1 MPTPFEPN
9 IGQCYRDQQGRSF
22 EVVAMDE
29 LDVEIQYHDGE
40 VDEFDIDTWYL
51 LNVNPAD
58 VTKDWSC
65 ASVNL
70 VNDNS
75 DVDMNNVN
83 IGDLGDLDSE
93 EFFEEL

>member
-58 VTKDWSC
+58 VSKDWTCS
-65 ASVNL
+65 SGNL
-70 VNDNS
+70 LNDDTDI
-75 DVDMNNVN
+75 DVSNLEMDE
-83 IGDLGDLDSE
+83 LDSE
-93 EFFEEL
+93 ESFEEL

>member
-1 MPTPFEPN
+1 MLTPFEPN

-29 LDVEIQYHDGE
+29 IDVEIQYHDGE
-40 VDEFDIDTWYL
+40 VDEFDLDTWYL

-65 ASVNL
+65 SSSSL
-70 VNDNS
+70 L
-75 DVDMNNVN
+75 NNELETDIN
-83 IGDLGDLDSE
+83 IINIAEFDSE
-93 EFFEEL
+93 DLFEEI

>member
-29 LDVEIQYHDGE
+29 LDVEIQYRDGE
-40 VDEFDIDTWYL
+40 VDEFDIDSWYM

-58 VTKDWSC
+58 VTIDWTC
-65 ASVNL
+65 ASGNSLIDEPTIDVN
-70 VNDNS
+70 
-75 DVDMNNVN
+75 N
-83 IGDLGDLDSE
+83 IEINELDSE
-93 EFFEEL
+93 ELFEEL

>member
-1 MPTPFEPN
+1 MPTPFEPS

-29 LDVEIQYHDGE
+29 LDVEIQYRDGE

-58 VTKDWSC
+58 VTKDWTCS
-65 ASVNL
+65 SDNL
-70 VNDNS
+70 LND
-75 DVDMNNVN
+75 DL
-83 IGDLGDLDSE
+83 DLGNINMGEFDSE
-93 EFFEEL
+93 ESFEEL

>member
-9 IGQCYRDQQGRSF
+9 LGQCYRDQQGRSF
-22 EVVAMDE
+22 EVVALDE

-40 VDEFDIDTWYL
+40 VEEFDIDTWYL

-65 ASVNL
+65 SSVHL
-70 VNDNS
+70 LNDES
-75 DVDMNNVN
+75 DNDAETVN
-83 IGDLGDLDSE
+83 IGELDSE
-93 EFFEEL
+93 DLFEEL

>member
-22 EVVAMDE
+22 EVVSMDE
-29 LDVEIQYHDGE
+29 IDVEIQYHDGE

-51 LNVNPAD
+51 LNVKPAD

-65 ASVNL
+65 TSVDI
-70 VNDNS
+70 VNEAPDNGS
-75 DVDMNNVN
+75 GNFN
-83 IGDLGDLDSE
+83 INDIESEDL
-93 EFFEEL
+93 FEEI

>member
-1 MPTPFEPN
+1 MMPTPFEPN

-22 EVVAMDE
+22 EVVAMDD

-51 LNVNPAD
+51 LNVKPAD

-65 ASVNL
+65 SSRNLLIDDLDIDVNSI
-70 VNDNS
+70 N
-75 DVDMNNVN
+75 M
-83 IGDLGDLDSE
+83 GELDSE

>member
-9 IGQCYRDQQGRSF
+9 VGQCYRDQQGRSF
-22 EVVAMDE
+22 EVVALDE

-58 VTKDWSC
+58 VTTDWTCS
-65 ASVNL
+65 SGSL
-70 VNDNS
+70 LNDDN
-75 DVDMNNVN
+75 DIDGILN
-83 IGDLGDLDSE
+83 IGELESE
-93 EFFEEL
+93 DAFEEL